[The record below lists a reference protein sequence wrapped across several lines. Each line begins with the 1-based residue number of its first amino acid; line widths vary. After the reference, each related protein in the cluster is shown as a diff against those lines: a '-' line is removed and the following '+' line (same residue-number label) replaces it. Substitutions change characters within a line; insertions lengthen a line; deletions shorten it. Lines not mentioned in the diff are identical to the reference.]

1 VRTAIVAKDAR
12 AATSGREL
20 LLEAGGMMGFL
31 GSNPQAWF
39 QGGADD
45 DLKAKVEALIADR
58 HTARTEKNW
67 PEADRIR
74 DALTALN
81 VEVMDGPTGATW
93 RIREQA

>member
-1 VRTAIVAKDAR
+1 
-12 AATSGREL
+12 
-20 LLEAGGMMGFL
+20 LLEAGQLMGL
-31 GSNPQAWF
+31 LTADPQAWF

-45 DLKAKVEALIADR
+45 DLKAKVEALIAER
-58 HTARTEKNW
+58 LAARAAKNW